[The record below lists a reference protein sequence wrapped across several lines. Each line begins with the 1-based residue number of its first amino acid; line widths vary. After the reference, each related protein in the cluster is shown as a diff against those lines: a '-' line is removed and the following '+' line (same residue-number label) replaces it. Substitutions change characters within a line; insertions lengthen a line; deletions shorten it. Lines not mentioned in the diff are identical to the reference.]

1 MLRPPRR
8 ARAGN
13 HVDDMRILT
22 VVGARPQFVKAAAVS
37 RAIALRAGRIEE
49 RIVHTGQHFD
59 REMSDVFFHEMGI
72 PEPAYN
78 LGIGGLSHGAMTGRM
93 LERLERVMVDERPA
107 AVLVYGDTNS
117 TLAGAIAA
125 AKLHVPIAHVEA
137 GLRSFNRSMPEEINR
152 VLTDHAADL
161 LFAPTR
167 TAVDNLLREGV
178 PAESVHLVGDVMF
191 DASLQ
196 FARVARTRSRAL
208 ERLGLSRRRY
218 ILATIHRAEN
228 TDAPDRLAA
237 ILAALGESPLP
248 VVCPIHPRTRQT
260 VERLGLQAAANIRLI
275 DPVGYLDMLILEQN
289 AALIATDSGGVQKE
303 AFFYRVPCVTL
314 RTETEWTELVEAGVN
329 RLAPPVSA
337 REVSEA
343 INVMLELP
351 EDAFSGLEP
360 YGDGHAAERI
370 VSCLDS
376 LA

>member
-1 MLRPPRR
+1 
-8 ARAGN
+8 
-13 HVDDMRILT
+13 MRILT

-37 RAIALRAGRIEE
+37 RAIALRAGRLQE

-59 REMSDVFFHEMGI
+59 HEMSEVFFHEMGI
-72 PEPAYN
+72 PEPVYN

-93 LERLERVMVDERPA
+93 LEHLERVMVNERPD

-117 TLAGAIAA
+117 TLAGAVAA
-125 AKLHVPIAHVEA
+125 AKLHVPLAHVEA
-137 GLRSFNRSMPEEINR
+137 GLRSFNRFMPEEINR

-178 PAESVHLVGDVMF
+178 PAGAVHLVGDVMF

-196 FARVARTRSRAL
+196 FAQVARTRSRAL
-208 ERLGLSRRRY
+208 ERLGLLRRRY

-237 ILAALGESPLP
+237 TFAALGESPLP
-248 VVCPIHPRTRQT
+248 VVCPIHPRTRRA
-260 VERLGLQAAANIRLI
+260 VERLGLEAAANIRLI
-275 DPVGYLDMLILEQN
+275 DPVGYLDMLMLEQN

-337 REVSEA
+337 GEVSEA
-343 INVMLELP
+343 IKAMLELP
-351 EDAFSGLEP
+351 EGAFSGLEP

-370 VSCLDS
+370 VSRLES